1 MSKSVVVTG
10 SAGYVGSHICKQ
22 LKNENYNVI
31 GVDRSI
37 VINQNILKY
46 IDVNL
51 TGDFADKDI
60 WSEITKHNPIAIIHC
75 AANSLVGPSVDN
87 PAEYYYNNVVK
98 TKQLLDNCREVGINN
113 IVFSSSSSIYGNGH
127 LPPVGENFEKRPLT
141 SYGKSKWIT
150 ELMLQDYFV
159 AYGLNSV
166 SFRYF
171 NACGADPD
179 GELGQVK
186 GATHLIAR
194 IMENILTGS
203 NFDMYGNDY
212 QTPDGTCI
220 RDYTHVEDIAR
231 AHVLAIDH
239 MNIVNGANNYNLG
252 SGSGSSVLEIINSAE
267 KNLNTKVDY
276 KIAPR
281 RDGDPDKVFADIT
294 KVSKELDWQPKH
306 NLDNIITHA
315 YKWYTSDVY
324 KSTVLN

>member
-1 MSKSVVVTG
+1 M
-10 SAGYVGSHICKQ
+10 
-22 LKNENYNVI
+22 
-31 GVDRSI
+31 
-37 VINQNILKY
+37 
-46 IDVNL
+46 
-51 TGDFADKDI
+51 
-60 WSEITKHNPIAIIHC
+60 
-75 AANSLVGPSVDN
+75 
-87 PAEYYYNNVVK
+87 
-98 TKQLLDNCREVGINN
+98 
-113 IVFSSSSSIYGNGH
+113 
-127 LPPVGENFEKRPLT
+127 
-141 SYGKSKWIT
+141 
-150 ELMLQDYFV
+150 
-159 AYGLNSV
+159 
-166 SFRYF
+166 RYF
-171 NACGADPD
+171 NPIGAHPSGLI
-179 GELGQVK
+179 GELPIGVPSNLVPYITQAGIGK
-186 GATHLIAR
+186 R
-194 IMENILTGS
+194 KKLTVFGK
-203 NFDMYGNDY
+203 DY
-212 QTPDGTCI
+212 DTQDGTCI